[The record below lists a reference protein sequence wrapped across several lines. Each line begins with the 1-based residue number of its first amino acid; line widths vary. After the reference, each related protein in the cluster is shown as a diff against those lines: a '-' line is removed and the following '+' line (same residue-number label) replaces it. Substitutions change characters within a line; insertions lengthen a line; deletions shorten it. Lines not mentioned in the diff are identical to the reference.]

1 LIDAGGRVLVQRRPE
16 GKSMAGLWEFPGGKV
31 ELNELPEHAL
41 VREIQEELGMGLRPA
56 DLEPVCFA
64 RDTLG
69 DQNLV
74 LLLYLCTSWIGVPHP
89 HDGQL
94 VDWVSVEDLGGLAMP
109 PADIPLIRLLKK
121 LVKGALPSP

>member
-1 LIDAGGRVLVQRRPE
+1 LIDDDGRVLVQRRPE

-31 ELNELPEHAL
+31 ELGELPENAL
-41 VREIQEELGMGLRPA
+41 VREVQEELGLGLQLG

-64 RDTLG
+64 RDAIG

-74 LLLYLCTSWIGVPHP
+74 LLLYLCTRWLGVPHP

-94 VDWVSVEDLGGLAMP
+94 VDWVSVDDLDGLAMP

-121 LVKGALPSP
+121 LV